1 MACALHIGQKRQQ
14 STWSYLGHAAVDEE
28 FNASDV
34 ATFVGSEEGD
44 YFGNFVQCSGATEGY
59 FVHDA
64 ICVVFDLFFRHG
76 QRVAVARRRNHARTN
91 SVHADF
97 AVFEIRGE
105 GCARRN
111 ARRLWM
117 RYRR

>member
-44 YFGNFVQCSGATEGY
+44 HFGYFIQRSGATKRPVWETGRA
-59 FVHDA
+59 F
-64 ICVVFDLFFRHG
+64 G
-76 QRVAVARRRNHARTN
+76 
-91 SVHADF
+91 
-97 AVFEIRGE
+97 
-105 GCARRN
+105 
-111 ARRLWM
+111 
-117 RYRR
+117 